1 MNSDNYSQA
10 RNVLEKIK
18 RLLLNYDL
26 LIEYAKGELGIRA
39 AYMDLNKKVKT
50 KAGKKLFIVSKV
62 EYERFSMF
70 IDELNAAKSR
80 LLNNLNNIL
89 EMFEDENK
97 EIIRSYY
104 FENRTID
111 EIAEEKN
118 ISKKYIDDVIKVFS
132 SNIISFYF

>member
-26 LIEYAKGELGIRA
+26 LIEYAKGELDIRA

-104 FENRTID
+104 FDNRTID